1 MYGTVIMKINKV
13 NFAEWLQNLFLEMLQ
28 RASMMKLFLKVVNGF
43 QPLTVCTKKLHHIL
57 FKVFKNG
64 PSKICGK
71 Y

>member
-1 MYGTVIMKINKV
+1 
-13 NFAEWLQNLFLEMLQ
+13 MLQ
-28 RASMMKLFLKVVNGF
+28 RASMMKLFLKVVNDF